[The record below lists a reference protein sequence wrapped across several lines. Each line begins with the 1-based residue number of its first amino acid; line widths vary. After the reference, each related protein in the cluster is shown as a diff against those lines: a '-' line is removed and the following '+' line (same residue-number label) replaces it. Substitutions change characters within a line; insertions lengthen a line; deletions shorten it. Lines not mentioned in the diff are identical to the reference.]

1 MSCHRKFHVNWNICD
16 KFSWKLLQSAE
27 LFISSYPRND
37 NKRQDKFDFW
47 HGILFPSG
55 VMPLDLQKTHQF
67 LRFIFKMFSSPW
79 AKYLK
84 LLKLILFGH
93 NTLVKVKFVY
103 YPFYGSRVMHVP
115 SFVISLDQMFRF
127 LYTIILKI
135 MFDYVYYASWF
146 PKYCFSFLYTKNFFH
161 VSKLNTNLLILN
173 CLFVSVLQ
181 LAFNTLIT
189 MFNFF

>member
-1 MSCHRKFHVNWNICD
+1 VIN
-16 KFSWKLLQSAE
+16 SAE
-27 LFISSYPRND
+27 SYCNQPNCLFRVIQGTIIKGRTSLI
-37 NKRQDKFDFW
+37 FDMEYYF
-47 HGILFPSG
+47 HLELC
-55 VMPLDLQKTHQF
+55 PLICKKNHQF